1 MSQSATQ
8 IEPFVPRDTYP
19 VLRVTMEYFLR
30 GVEVLSQLHDDV
42 VASLVFMTLWHG
54 QMQAPDRAPVRIREL
69 SRKLGMPYETVRRH
83 ARTLVQSGQCV
94 EESGGLAVP
103 AAVMRSPRAAAM
115 LRRNYVNVVRVLRDL
130 TRVGVARFSVGSDR
144 PLRSGRLSKEQ
155 TVIGLVGTGL
165 LLTGY
170 RELRKFAGGDLM
182 KGLIFTAIWTANV
195 KHVTNTSA
203 AGDRGILKDSQ
214 RLPVSALAISR
225 SLRLPYETVRRHA
238 DALLKQG
245 QCVRVGR
252 KGLVV
257 LARTH
262 RRNVPTSAA
271 AYHIVMAF
279 LAELRNAGVKV

>member
-1 MSQSATQ
+1 MSQLATQ
-8 IEPFVPRDTYP
+8 IEPLIPRDTYP
-19 VLRVTMEYFLR
+19 VLRVTVEYFLR

-54 QMQAPDRAPVRIREL
+54 QMQAPGRGPVGIREL

-83 ARTLVQSGQCV
+83 VRTLVQGGLCI
-94 EESGGLAVP
+94 EEKGGLAVP
-103 AAVMRSPRAAAM
+103 PAAMRGPLAAAM
-115 LRRNYVNVVRVLRDL
+115 LRRTYVNVVRVLRDL
-130 TRVGVARFSVGSDR
+130 TRIGVARFSLGADR
-144 PLRSGRLSKEQ
+144 PLRSRRLTKEQ
-155 TVIGLVGTGL
+155 TMIGIAGTGL

-182 KGLIFTAIWTANV
+182 KGLVFTAIWTANV

-203 AGDRGILKDSQ
+203 AGDRAILQDSQ
-214 RLPVSALAISR
+214 RLPVSALAMAR

-238 DALLKQG
+238 DALLKEG

-257 LARTH
+257 MASTH
-262 RRNVPTSAA
+262 QRNVPTSAA